1 MSLIRF
7 QKSNITRYFVVL
19 SLFTLFF
26 AGILSS
32 VKAADTD
39 VSKETKEALTAIGEY
54 GVEQKDA
61 AVKKAKEMMD
71 SLDERINKLEGEAE
85 AKWGDLKESS
95 KEKYHTSLTALRKQ
109 RNEVSEWYGSMKHSS
124 KSAWNEVKAGFS
136 KSYDTLVQSWQDAE
150 KEIDKDM

>member
-1 MSLIRF
+1 MSLIHV
-7 QKSNITRYFVVL
+7 QKQNSIQYFIAL
-19 SLFTLFF
+19 SLITFLLV
-26 AGILSS
+26 GPLSS

-54 GVEQKDA
+54 SVEQKDA

-71 SLDERINKLEGEAE
+71 SLDARINKLEGEAE
-85 AKWGDLKESS
+85 ARWGDLKDSS
-95 KEKYHTSLTALRKQ
+95 KEKYQTSLAALRKQ
-109 RNEVSEWYGSMKHSS
+109 RNELSEWYGSMKHSS

-150 KEIDKDM
+150 KEIDKEM